1 MAWFKSLFTGNP
13 PTVRCH
19 RPCIFWWYLSSRTF
33 LQIQKRIYTNTEIYL
48 IKKSG
53 NWWWFYWK
61 KNRFIDSGVIQPRQL
76 SRRVGVCFFIFFFPK
91 LPTFGRVCCNST
103 ALFSRSDILSIVKQ
117 PYRFPQVWHSSVLT
131 ITLFLLSGPAL
142 VKCPAALAFHSHLT
156 ALDWKEKGKSLI
168 FQELSWAYN
177 KIISSPSKWMEPTV
191 HC

>member
-61 KNRFIDSGVIQPRQL
+61 KKSIHWLWCYSTPTAIST
-76 SRRVGVCFFIFFFPK
+76 SRSVFFFYFFFPK
-91 LPTFGRVCCNST
+91 LPTFGRVRCNST
-103 ALFSRSDILSIVKQ
+103 ALFARSDILSIVKQ

-142 VKCPAALAFHSHLT
+142 VKCPAALAFQSHLT

-168 FQELSWAYN
+168 FQ
-177 KIISSPSKWMEPTV
+177 
-191 HC
+191 